1 MMGRKGRHTR
11 ARFGGRLSIVAII
24 STVIV
29 VLVAGGAFAG
39 YTYDR
44 AQSASILPGI
54 RIQGVA
60 VGGMSRT
67 AAERALASAAQRA
80 LHRPIEVV
88 AGSKRWQMTAQELG
102 ASVNVDA
109 AVDQA
114 LSVSG
119 SYNWPAR
126 VYHRLLG
133 RPVSRSIPLPVTY
146 DPTVV
151 SQFAQRVSKTV
162 SLASQDATIDFVD
175 GKLVIHHARK
185 GRLVHQRAAKATL
198 MSALTGG
205 AASADIRLS
214 RTKPKVTDKNIGKV
228 IVIRLSQERLY
239 LYDGLKLEKT
249 YPVATGQPA
258 YPTPTGRFEV
268 ITKEFNPTWVNPAR
282 DTWGA
287 SEPAEIAPGPGNPLG
302 TRAMAL
308 SAPGI
313 LIHGTPDDAS
323 IGTAASHGC
332 IRMHMADV
340 EALFPLVPVGTPVI
354 IAP

>member
-1 MMGRKGRHTR
+1 MGRKGRHSK
-11 ARFGGRLSIVAII
+11 ARFGGRLSIVAVI
-24 STVIV
+24 SIVLV

-44 AQSASILPGI
+44 AQSASILPGV
-54 RIQGVA
+54 RIQGID
-60 VGGMSRT
+60 VGGMSRA
-67 AAERALASAAQRA
+67 AAERALAPTAQQT
-80 LHRPIEVV
+80 LHRSIQVD
-88 AGSKRWQMTAQELG
+88 AGSKHWQMTAEALG

-114 LSVSG
+114 LSVSS
-119 SYNWPAR
+119 SYNWPTR

-133 RPVSRSIPLPVTY
+133 RPVSRSIPLPVSY
-146 DPTVV
+146 DPSVV
-151 SQFAQRVSKTV
+151 SQFAQRVAKTV
-162 SLASQDATIDFVD
+162 SLASQDATFDFVD
-175 GKLVIHHARK
+175 GELVIHHSRK
-185 GRLVHQRAAKATL
+185 GRVVHQKGATRTL
-198 MSALTGG
+198 MSALTSE
-205 AASADIRLS
+205 APSVSIRVS
-214 RTKPKVTDKNIGKV
+214 RTKPKVTDKSIGKV

-239 LYDGLKLEKT
+239 LYDGLKLERT

-268 ITKEFNPTWVNPAR
+268 ITKEVNPTWVNPAR

-313 LIHGTPDDAS
+313 LIHGTPDDSS

-332 IRMHMADV
+332 IRMHMYDV

-354 IAP
+354 IAT